1 MAKRGENIYKR
12 KDKRWEGRF
21 KCGVTASGK
30 TAYKSVYAPTYS
42 QCREKLKR
50 AQSVY
55 FNQPVVAKGQ
65 STSKSPFGS
74 LAQQWLNAVK
84 PTVKASTFAVYKYSI
99 THYLKAFERKKL
111 EAISESMVKTFVAML
126 LNEGAKGGKG
136 GLSVRTVGNIL
147 TILKAICSYGE
158 KEYGHRSQIRSVKV
172 SKQKATE
179 EKVLTESSW
188 EKLTKQLETD
198 KSETALAVAIS
209 LYTGMRLG
217 EICALRVED
226 IQLGERIIHVRR
238 TVQRVRME
246 EAGKKTKLLIQTPKS
261 EHSERKIPIP
271 EVLCWRLAEKVAQS
285 RGRTYLLSLDGK
297 KALEPRTLQY
307 RFQKFL
313 KKMEIEAVNFH
324 ALRHTFATRCV
335 EKNIDMKTISEILG
349 HGSVKITLDRY
360 MHSSLEF
367 KRKQINR
374 LSEAV

>member
-50 AQSVY
+50 AQSAY
-55 FNQPVVAKGQ
+55 FNQTAAIIAAP
-65 STSKSPFGS
+65 TSKLSFER
-74 LAQQWLNAVK
+74 LAQEWLIAIQ
-84 PTVKASTFAVYKYSI
+84 PTVKVSTFAVYSYII

-111 EAISESMVKTFVAML
+111 EAISESVVKPFIAIL
-126 LNEGAKGGKG
+126 LQKGTKGGKH

-158 KEYGHRSQIRSVKV
+158 KEYGYRNQIRSVKLP
-172 SKQKATE
+172 KQKMPQ
-179 EKVLTESSW
+179 EKVLSEGNWS
-188 EKLTKQLETD
+188 KLTQKLQTD
-198 KSETALAVAIS
+198 RSETALAVAIS
-209 LYTGMRLG
+209 VYTGMRLG

-226 IQLGERIIHVRR
+226 IQLGERVIHVRR
-238 TVQRVRME
+238 TVQRVRTH
-246 EAGKKTKLLIQTPKS
+246 EAEQKTKLLIQTPKS

-271 EVLCWRLAEKVAQS
+271 EVLYWRLAEKVAQS
-285 RGRTYLLSLDGK
+285 RNSVYLLGIDGK

-313 KKMEIEAVNFH
+313 KSMEIDTINFH
-324 ALRHTFATRCV
+324 GLRHSFATRCV

-360 MHSSLEF
+360 MHSSMDF